1 MEIIIKKSVWKD
13 EKDNFHMYEIVKIHY
28 IRRYIYFQYIK
39 IAIVINKFMW
49 KFFKST
55 KFLFFIF

>member
-28 IRRYIYFQYIK
+28 IIHYIK